1 MSLLKT
7 PLNKIHIES
16 GARMVPFAGWD
27 MPVQYSGIIDEVKA
41 VRTNCGLFD
50 VSHMGRLDIHGT
62 CASDFLDRILSV
74 DVIKLRPNRARYGV
88 LCNDDGGIID
98 DCIVYKFDSDHF
110 LLVPNASNKKS
121 AIDWLNQHI
130 PNSGVTVTDITDQ
143 QAMIALQGPKAIAI
157 LNNHVPNDISA
168 LKMFN
173 FTQESIDGIDL
184 MIARTGYTGEDGVEL
199 FVPESKARQIWEI
212 FVEDGAKP
220 CGLGSRDLLR
230 LEAGLL
236 LHGNDMDTTINPFEA
251 GLDRFVYCD
260 KDDYLAGPALREIR
274 SEGPIK
280 KLLGLYI
287 IGNRV
292 ARSGYPLMH
301 ENRQVGHIT
310 SGTYSPTLDR
320 NIALGYVQTDLI
332 DNHKGLKCDIRGQLA
347 DVEVTALPF
356 YSRNT

>member
-1 MSLLKT
+1 MSLFKT
-7 PLNKIHIES
+7 PLNEIHIES

-62 CASDFLDRILSV
+62 YASDFLNRILSV

-88 LCNDDGGIID
+88 ICNDSGGIID
-98 DCIVYKFDSDHF
+98 DCIVYKFDLDHF

-121 AIDWLNQHI
+121 VIDWLNHHM
-130 PNSGVTVTDITDQ
+130 PNTGVTVTDITDR
-143 QAMIALQGPKAIAI
+143 QAMIALQGPKAIAT
-157 LNNHVPNDISA
+157 LNNHVANDISA

-173 FTQESIDGIDL
+173 FTQELVDGVDV

-199 FVPESKARQIWEI
+199 FAPKSKAPQIWET
-212 FVEDGAKP
+212 FVQNGAKP

-236 LHGNDMDTTINPFEA
+236 LHGNDMDITINPFEA

-260 KDDYLAGPALREIR
+260 KDDYLAGSALRKIR

-320 NIALGYVQTDLI
+320 NIALGYLQTDLI

>member
-1 MSLLKT
+1 MEQ
-7 PLNKIHIES
+7 NR
-16 GARMVPFAGWD
+16 AD
-27 MPVQYSGIIDEVKA
+27 
-41 VRTNCGLFD
+41 
-50 VSHMGRLDIHGT
+50 
-62 CASDFLDRILSV
+62 LDR
-74 DVIKLRPNRARYGV
+74 
-88 LCNDDGGIID
+88 GI
-98 DCIVYKFDSDHF
+98 CS
-110 LLVPNASNKKS
+110 
-121 AIDWLNQHI
+121 
-130 PNSGVTVTDITDQ
+130 
-143 QAMIALQGPKAIAI
+143 
-157 LNNHVPNDISA
+157 
-168 LKMFN
+168 
-173 FTQESIDGIDL
+173 
-184 MIARTGYTGEDGVEL
+184 
-199 FVPESKARQIWEI
+199 
-212 FVEDGAKP
+212 
-220 CGLGSRDLLR
+220 
-230 LEAGLL
+230 GLL
-236 LHGNDMDTTINPFEA
+236 LHGNDMDLTINPFEA